1 MDNRKEHLKQWLQAE
16 DWTSGDREWMLQYLD
31 GEDLSELEE
40 MAAAAYDA
48 DLAMAAQT
56 LDRGHSEQM
65 LKRIHQHI
73 QPVRVSYIRKI
84 WVHKWKVAVAAMLL
98 LIAGMGYYTFIQNN
112 SGQVFTAKKERK
124 TVRLTDGTMV
134 YLEPGAELA
143 CEKAFGDKTRT
154 VYLTG
159 EAFFEVATDA
169 VHPFMINTSLIHTT
183 VLGTSF
189 NIASDDQGAASVTVV
204 TGRVRV
210 VPKDGNGH
218 AGIEIGAN
226 EGIIYNGDLRQLE
239 KDADAA
245 RDARYFAQKQAGR
258 FVYKG
263 AAIADVV
270 NDLQRYYNTTIR
282 TEEGIRQCAFYGDF
296 STSDDLEKS
305 LTLISVALNA
315 KFSVD
320 SSGEGYVLSGGSCH

>member
-1 MDNRKEHLKQWLQAE
+1 MDNRKEHLKQWLQAAN
-16 DWTSGDREWMLQYLD
+16 WTSGDREWMLQYLD

-40 MAAAAYDA
+40 MAATAYEADIAAEA
-48 DLAMAAQT
+48 RT

-73 QPVRVSYIRKI
+73 QPTTVSYIHTMWAHR
-84 WVHKWKVAVAAMLL
+84 WKVAVAAMLL
-98 LIAGMGYYTFIQNN
+98 LIAGMGYYTWMHSN

-124 TVRLTDGTMV
+124 TLKLTDGTTV
-134 YLEPGAELA
+134 YLEPGAELT
-143 CEKAFGDKTRT
+143 CEKTFGDKTRT
-154 VYLTG
+154 VHLSG

-169 VHPFMINTSLIHTT
+169 VHPFMISTSLIHTT

-189 NIASDDQGAASVTVV
+189 NIASDDHGDASVTVV
-204 TGRVRV
+204 SGKVRV
-210 VPKDGNGH
+210 VAVDGHGQ
-218 AGIEIGAN
+218 GGVEIGAN
-226 EGIIYNGDLRQLE
+226 EGVTYNSSLRQLE
-239 KDADAA
+239 RDADAT

-263 AAIADVV
+263 ASIEDVV
-270 NDLQRYYNTTIR
+270 NDLERYYNTTIR
-282 TEEGIRQCAFYGDF
+282 TEERIRQCAFYGDF

-320 SSGEGYVLSGGSCH
+320 SSGKGYVLSGGSCH